1 MKVPSLLLLCLTLS
15 VGLQAQTFDFDNSN
29 LNAVYRDLFL
39 QSRAALTE
47 YGYPVERDGRSAVV
61 QDQFMIFLEGS
72 ETLQADALRQQ
83 AQSVYGNDFAGYRSC
98 GCDGSF
104 RVEVWQIDNID
115 GNERGKTGKDK
126 VAENIG
132 REEEDVQSNHYM
144 YPARPNLAIVAGNHQ
159 SLPTNFQVL
168 PSNNSGAEVK
178 IAILD
183 SGLDYQLQQHNIPGQ
198 APLFLWQNP
207 VENLNNIDEG
217 DDPFCYVDDLIGWDF
232 INGDNNPM
240 DDNSHGTHVAGII
253 ARNLQQHAPNV
264 DYQLMPIKVL
274 DHNGVGTT
282 FEAICGLL
290 YAAEHGADV
299 INLSWGF
306 TGDENPQL
314 TRAMEIAIESGAT
327 IVASSGNNR
336 VDLSFIDHF
345 PSEYSMPGDNNLD
358 GALMAAASSTPSSLW
373 NGTNFRTVAPGDGGL
388 LALPG
393 VDITSLVPLALNGSV
408 TNPKTGSS
416 MAAPALSALV
426 ADYVRLYPDHS
437 PASIRHNLYYLVR
450 QLPSSGQYSVYGN
463 YYDFFSLNWL
473 DIATL
478 YNQHSGAMWT
488 D

>member
-1 MKVPSLLLLCLTLS
+1 MKVPSLLVLMVIGLS
-15 VGLQAQTFDFDNSN
+15 LSAQTFEFDNSN
-29 LNAVYRDLFL
+29 LNAVYRNLF
-39 QSRAALTE
+39 QQNRAALQE
-47 YGYPVERDGRSAVV
+47 YGYPVERDGNSAVAK
-61 QDQFMIFLEGS
+61 DQFMIMLEGS
-72 ETLQADALRQQ
+72 ETSQADALRQE
-83 AQSVYGNDFAGYRSC
+83 AMATYGNRFAGYRSC

-104 RVEVWQIDNID
+104 RVEVWQIDNVN
-115 GNERGKTGKDK
+115 GNERGKTGRDK

-132 REEEDVQSNHYM
+132 REEEDVMSNHYLF
-144 YPARPNLAIVAGNHQ
+144 PSRPNAAIVAGNHQ
-159 SLPTNFQVL
+159 TLPGNFQVR
-168 PSNNSGAEVK
+168 PSNNPGTPVK

-183 SGLDYQLQQHNIPGQ
+183 SGVDYQLQQHNVPNQ
-198 APLFLWQNP
+198 APLFLWENP
-207 VENLNNIDEG
+207 AENLNGSDEG

-240 DDNSHGTHVAGII
+240 DDNSHGTHVAGIL
-253 ARNLQQHAPNV
+253 ARSLQLNAPNV

-306 TGDENPQL
+306 AGDENLQL

-327 IVASSGNNR
+327 IVTSSGNDR
-336 VDLSFIDHF
+336 LDLSFIDHY
-345 PSEYSMPGDNNLD
+345 PSEYSMPGPNNLD
-358 GALMAAASSTPSSLW
+358 GALFAAALDTPSSLW
-373 NGTNFRTVAPGDGGL
+373 NGTNFRTIAPGNGGL
-388 LALPG
+388 VAFPG
-393 VDITSLVPLALNGSV
+393 VDITSLVPIALNGSV

-437 PASIRHNLYYLVR
+437 PASIRHNLFYLV
-450 QLPSSGQYSVYGN
+450 QTLSSSGQYSAYGN
-463 YYDFFSLNWL
+463 NYDFFGLNWL
-473 DIATL
+473 NIATL